1 MTVTSR
7 LHRQKGKE
15 RQRKTGEN
23 GPKIRVRWRGSS
35 TCAPGSGPRI
45 AFAKNEEDGE
55 SAGFGA
61 KTKTFF
67 FVVEFSDDFEHE
79 RSTSGVT
86 TRRGCP

>member
-1 MTVTSR
+1 MLIHMCAAFTDCKQLSR
-7 LHRQKGKE
+7 RD
-15 RQRKTGEN
+15 
-23 GPKIRVRWRGSS
+23 VV
-35 TCAPGSGPRI
+35 
-45 AFAKNEEDGE
+45 AFAKNEDDGE

>member
-1 MTVTSR
+1 M
-7 LHRQKGKE
+7 Q
-15 RQRKTGEN
+15 
-23 GPKIRVRWRGSS
+23 IDVRWWPQDTSQVERLKHL
-35 TCAPGSGPRI
+35 CARLGTAV
-45 AFAKNEEDGE
+45 AFAKNEDDGE